1 MRTIAVTG
9 SASGIGAATAELLT
23 SQGHRVIG
31 VDIKDAD
38 VVADLGTAE
47 GREVAV
53 EGVTA
58 AAGGSLD
65 GLITCAGLAGLP
77 GRSGALLVSV
87 NYFGT
92 VVLLEGLRPLLA
104 KGEDAAATVISSNSI
119 TCQPGWPV
127 AVADACLTGDEE
139 RARKI
144 GEEAGS
150 MNVYPATKSALV
162 RYIRRHGVSSQWI
175 GSGIRINAVAPG
187 MIETPLVA
195 EGRAHPDVGPL
206 LDQFPIPVGRP
217 GRPEEIAAFLAFL
230 TSPAASFFCGSVL
243 FADGGT
249 DALLRPDGWPDPREI
264 PSA

>member
-1 MRTIAVTG
+1 
-9 SASGIGAATAELLT
+9 
-23 SQGHRVIG
+23 
-31 VDIKDAD
+31 
-38 VVADLGTAE
+38 
-47 GREVAV
+47 
-53 EGVTA
+53 
-58 AAGGSLD
+58 
-65 GLITCAGLAGLP
+65 
-77 GRSGALLVSV
+77 
-87 NYFGT
+87 
-92 VVLLEGLRPLLA
+92 
-104 KGEDAAATVISSNSI
+104 VISSNSI

-162 RYIRRHGVSSQWI
+162 RYIRRNGVSSNWI
-175 GSGIRINAVAPG
+175 GKGIRINAIAPG

-195 EGRAHPDVGPL
+195 EGRAHPEVGPL

-217 GRPEEIAAFLAFL
+217 GRPSEIAEFLAFL
-230 TSPAASFFCGSVL
+230 TSPAASFFLGSVL
-243 FADGGT
+243 FVDGGT